1 MYKYLQ
7 YLQRATCCNGGSN
20 SDNSN
25 QMPLAVEDGVGARRG
40 VAKRIEHKNKQK
52 KKRNKQTNKQ
62 TNKLTEQRGKAET
75 QSKQQTYS
83 SMKWKKK
90 IMFPTELEINAMLRF
105 SFNNSITIMK
115 IMNCFDVFVFV
126 C

>member
-7 YLQRATCCNGGSN
+7 YLQRATSCNGGSN

-25 QMPLAVEDGVGARRG
+25 QMPLAVEDGVGAKRG

-62 TNKLTEQRGKAET
+62 TNKQVNRTKRKSRNPIKTANIFINE
-75 QSKQQTYS
+75 
-83 SMKWKKK
+83 MKKK
-90 IMFPTELEINAMLRF
+90 NLCFPLNLR
-105 SFNNSITIMK
+105 STLCYDSLLIIQ
-115 IMNCFDVFVFV
+115 
-126 C
+126 

>member
-1 MYKYLQ
+1 
-7 YLQRATCCNGGSN
+7 
-20 SDNSN
+20 
-25 QMPLAVEDGVGARRG
+25 MPLAVEDGVGARRG

-62 TNKLTEQRGKAET
+62 TNKQVNRTKRKSRNPIKTANIFINE
-75 QSKQQTYS
+75 
-83 SMKWKKK
+83 MKKK
-90 IMFPTELEINAMLRF
+90 KFMFPTELEINAMLRF

-115 IMNCFDVFVFV
+115 IINCFDVFVFV